1 MTELTLLSGYRG
13 QLAGRGHEICLSQAI
28 PSVCPERA
36 GVFPPIPWPVAA
48 PPLPLGGQAPP
59 HVPGWDKETLRRSSH
74 RGSPGPGVCTRGFF
88 LAQKEQQWSGCL
100 RTCLITRPAGAET
113 LCLPLSVWTL
123 QLHALPDGHPG
134 HFLALTA
141 EPTITALVLLSYLC
155 SEMGRAAPC
164 PPRQPPQ
171 DHLGAVPILP
181 GVRAADTSLR
191 QLLLPSHPGLLSIS
205 GFSILTL

>member
-1 MTELTLLSGYRG
+1 MPFTSHSICVPRASWSVPTHP
-13 QLAGRGHEICLSQAI
+13 LACGRPTSA
-28 PSVCPERA
+28 
-36 GVFPPIPWPVAA
+36 
-48 PPLPLGGQAPP
+48 LGGSGPSPCAWVGQGDPQ
-59 HVPGWDKETLRRSSH
+59 RSSH

>member
-36 GVFPPIPWPVAA
+36 GVFPPIPWPVAT

-113 LCLPLSVWTL
+113 LCLPLCGPSSFTPSPTVTL
-123 QLHALPDGHPG
+123 GISWLSLQSPPLL
-134 HFLALTA
+134 
-141 EPTITALVLLSYLC
+141 LLSCFPTSVQRWGELPPAPLANHPKIIWELSPFSLG
-155 SEMGRAAPC
+155 SE
-164 PPRQPPQ
+164 QQ
-171 DHLGAVPILP
+171 
-181 GVRAADTSLR
+181 T
-191 QLLLPSHPGLLSIS
+191 HP
-205 GFSILTL
+205 